1 MTHYNQA
8 LVGYALPYWISLQR
22 SGNTLTAGYSADGIN
37 WSPYTSIDI
46 PMTEPVYI
54 GLALTAANAAAT
66 CTAVFSNVVGLTPSF
81 TSQDIGIK
89 NNVAAPVYVTLQDS
103 GARTATVTHV
113 DPNILLNTAWQV
125 WDIPL
130 SAFAGVNKNAITKL
144 TVGVGTHSVSTG
156 TIYVDDIRLYIPRCL
171 PNLLKPLA
179 DFTNDCI
186 VDYAD
191 LDIMAEQWLTSG
203 SNLEA
208 DVYYDNNVNLKDYT
222 ILADTWLEELLWPQ

>member
-1 MTHYNQA
+1 
-8 LVGYALPYWISLQR
+8 
-22 SGNTLTAGYSADGIN
+22 
-37 WSPYTSIDI
+37 
-46 PMTEPVYI
+46 
-54 GLALTAANAAAT
+54 LALTAANAAAT